1 LRSGLASLCA
11 GERDAVAILRR
22 LVRRV
27 RAAASVS

>member
-1 LRSGLASLCA
+1 VSLCA